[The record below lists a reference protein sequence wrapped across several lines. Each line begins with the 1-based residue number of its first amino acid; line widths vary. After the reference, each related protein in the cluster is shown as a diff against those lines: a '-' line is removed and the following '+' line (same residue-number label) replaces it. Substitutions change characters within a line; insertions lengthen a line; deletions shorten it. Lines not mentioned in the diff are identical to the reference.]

1 MKKLYVNGN
10 IVATGNYVVEEV
22 DEQPKY
28 YVKVVYDSDYEMDK
42 NNYWNEQIK
51 FYSNHRCFSFDG
63 KVDDEIIEN
72 LKKKEVG
79 FDKYYPVYAYEHSGF
94 VLYTSPYTGP
104 DACWDS
110 GLFGVAKVDN
120 SYGDAD
126 SLFENF
132 FSELKAV
139 MEGEVYG
146 FKIVDELGD
155 VVDSCYGFYGEKD
168 DIIGSMFDCISK
180 EYGITREDVKE
191 ALENA
196 EY

>member
-28 YVKVVYDSDYEMDK
+28 DVKVVYDSYYEMDK
-42 NNYWNEQIK
+42 NNYWNEKTK
-51 FYSNHRCFSFDG
+51 FYSNHRDFRFDG
-63 KVDDEIIEN
+63 EVDDEIIEN
-72 LKKKEVG
+72 LKKKEVDG
-79 FDKYYPVYAYEHSGF
+79 KKYYPVYAYEHSGF

-104 DACWDS
+104 DARWDS
-110 GLFGVAKVDN
+110 GMLGIAEVDN
-120 SYGDAD
+120 SEGDAD

-132 FSELKAV
+132 FSELKAF

-146 FKIVDELGD
+146 FKIVDELDD

-168 DIIGSMFDCISK
+168 DIIDSMFDCISE